1 MTGVAIPL
9 QGSSVEHIERRG
21 TWLVVTLATAETGR
35 VHLLLFNGEAH
46 GTVESLPLAL
56 AAGMLESSEGPL
68 GSHIS
73 MPFPHLGAVE
83 LHLQGT
89 RGELLT
95 IVGQSLTVQ
104 AAEPAPALVT
114 LRPAR
119 R

>member
-46 GTVESLPLAL
+46 GTVESFPLVL
-56 AAGMLESSEGPL
+56 AAGTIESSEGPL
-68 GSHIS
+68 GAILP
-73 MPFPHLGAVE
+73 MPFPHPGAVE

-95 IVGQSLTVQ
+95 IVGQSLTVR
-104 AAEPAPALVT
+104 AAEPEPAVVT
-114 LRPAR
+114 LRPGR